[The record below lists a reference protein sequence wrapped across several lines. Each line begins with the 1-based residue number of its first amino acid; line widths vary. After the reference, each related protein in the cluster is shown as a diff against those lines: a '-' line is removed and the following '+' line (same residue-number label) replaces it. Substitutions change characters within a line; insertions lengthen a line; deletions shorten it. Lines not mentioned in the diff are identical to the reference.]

1 MIDWIEQNI
10 GLKTFLLIIGIILLI
25 VGFCLGN
32 KFHKQSKLDEN
43 KCISNAIVTNMTLR
57 KVKYKNIY
65 EVIEKTIAYN
75 ITYIFHLKNKE
86 YSKTQIV
93 KFSSETKRLFNNFT
107 KGDSCFIE
115 IRYSLKNPSES
126 IISKPIFQITK

>member
-25 VGFCLGN
+25 AGFCLGS
-32 KFHKQSKLDEN
+32 KFYKQNKLDEN

-75 ITYIFHLKNKE
+75 ITYIFYLQDKE

-93 KFSSETKRLFNNFT
+93 KFSSKTKRLFNNFT
-107 KGDSCFIE
+107 KGDSCFIK

-126 IISKPIFQITK
+126 IISEPIFK